1 MPIESGRV
9 YSPPLW
15 GGVVHL
21 IKINRET
28 CINNRMNFSGGP
40 GALPE
45 SVLRKTRDAI
55 EVLPETGL
63 SVLGMSH
70 RSEWFRGILDEAE
83 QNLRH
88 LLKIPGTHQVLF
100 MQGGSS
106 LQFSML
112 PMNFLRGHM
121 AGADY
126 LVTGYWSAKAPT
138 EARLEGVTRVLWDG
152 APGLYKR
159 LPRADEL
166 QFSPDA
172 AYLHYVSNETVEGLQ
187 FKAPPGLPG
196 VPLACDMSS
205 DLLAAPIDVA
215 RHDFI
220 YAHAQ
225 KNLGPSGVTL
235 VILNDEFACRA
246 GTGLPTL
253 LDYRTHIAA
262 RSNYNT
268 PPVFAIYV
276 LMLITRWLR
285 DEVGGLD
292 AMAELNQRKSALV
305 YAALDAH
312 PEAFVPHA
320 DLADRSLMNVA
331 FKLRN
336 ENRNQAFAA
345 AAKAAG
351 IHGLDGHRSLGGWRA
366 SLYNAISLDEA
377 QTLANWLHDF
387 AGDASAY

>member
-1 MPIESGRV
+1 
-9 YSPPLW
+9 
-15 GGVVHL
+15 
-21 IKINRET
+21 
-28 CINNRMNFSGGP
+28 MNFSGGP
-40 GALPE
+40 GALPA
-45 SVLRKTRDAI
+45 SVLRQTRDAI
-55 EVLPETGL
+55 EALPETGL

-70 RSEWFRGILDEAE
+70 RSAWFRGVLDEAE
-83 QNLRH
+83 QNLRQ
-88 LLKIPGTHQVLF
+88 LLQIPDNYRVLF

-112 PMNFLRGHM
+112 PMNFLRGHA

-138 EARLEGVTRVLWDG
+138 EARLEGITRVLWDG
-152 APGLYKR
+152 APSAYKR

-172 AYLHYVSNETVEGLQ
+172 AYLHYVSNETVEGLE

-205 DLLAAPIDVA
+205 NLLAAPIDVG
-215 RHDFI
+215 RYDLI

-235 VILNDEFACRA
+235 VILKDEFASRA
-246 GTGLPTL
+246 GTGLPTR

-285 DEVGGLD
+285 DEIGGLD
-292 AMAELNQRKSALV
+292 AMAALNQRKSESV

-312 PEAFVPHA
+312 PETYVPHA
-320 DLADRSLMNVA
+320 DRVDRSRMNVA
-331 FKLRN
+331 FKLRDA
-336 ENRNQAFAA
+336 RRDHAFAA
-345 AAKAAG
+345 AAKALG
-351 IHGLDGHRSLGGWRA
+351 IHGLEGHRSLGGWRA
-366 SLYNAISLDEA
+366 SLYNAISLAEA
-377 QTLANWLHDF
+377 QTLAQWLQDF
-387 AGDASAY
+387 ACEAGA